1 MSEIQNPMGTR
12 KIFPLLVSMS
22 IPPIISMMIQGLYNI
37 VDSIFVAHVS
47 QEALTAVSLV
57 YPLQNLTLS
66 LAVGLGVGLNACI
79 ARSLGSGNRQEA
91 GNAAIHDLLCTGL
104 HSILFLLVG
113 LFASRPFLL
122 LFTQDETVLELGCQ
136 YSTIV
141 ICLSFGSLFHICAR
155 ELKNVFKDQGVLI
168 FFILV
173 PLAYPLVYAFIY
185 TQEVVRDV
193 PAAVVDNSRSSLSR
207 EFIRMVDA
215 TPDIKVQSYC
225 ADMEEAQNLI
235 EEGRVYGIIYIP
247 EEFAR
252 NISQGK
258 QVSVSIFSDMS
269 GLLYYKSLLM
279 ATTNV
284 SLDMNKDIK
293 IERMG
298 NTTARQDEIGTAPI
312 EYEDISLFNPQD
324 GFASFL
330 IPAVLILVIQ
340 QTLLLGIGLSAGTA
354 RETNK
359 FQDLVPLSR
368 KYNGTLRIVLGK
380 SLAYFLIY
388 AIVSAY
394 VLCVVPRM
402 FSLVQIPNPTTLLL
416 FILPYLSACIFFAM
430 TCSIFIHHRE
440 SCMMIYVFTSVP
452 LLFISGISWP
462 GAAIPDFWKVVS
474 WIFPS
479 TFGIN
484 GFVRINSMGA
494 TLPDVLTEFRA
505 LWLQTGI
512 YFITTC
518 IVYRRQIQISHRHV
532 EEKLRKVR
540 KYFRLKKKTVITQ

>member
-1 MSEIQNPMGTR
+1 MKHQPFR
-12 KIFPLLVSMS
+12 
-22 IPPIISMMIQGLYNI
+22 NI
-37 VDSIFVAHVS
+37 V
-47 QEALTAVSLV
+47 
-57 YPLQNLTLS
+57 
-66 LAVGLGVGLNACI
+66 
-79 ARSLGSGNRQEA
+79 RQ
-91 GNAAIHDLLCTGL
+91 GF
-104 HSILFLLVG
+104 S
-113 LFASRPFLL
+113 
-122 LFTQDETVLELGCQ
+122 
-136 YSTIV
+136 
-141 ICLSFGSLFHICAR
+141 SLFHICAK

-185 TQEVVRDV
+185 TEEVVRDV
-193 PAAVVDNSRSSLSR
+193 PAAVVDNSRSSMSR

-215 TPDIKVQSYC
+215 TPDVRIQSYC

-235 EEGRVYGIIYIP
+235 KEGRVYGIIYIP

-293 IERMG
+293 IRRMG

-312 EYEDISLFNPQD
+312 EYEEVSLFNPQD

-330 IPAVLILVIQ
+330 IPAVLILIIQ

-354 RETNK
+354 RETNRY
-359 FQDLVPLSR
+359 QDLVPLSR

-388 AIVSAY
+388 AMISAY
-394 VLCVVPRM
+394 VLCAIPKM
-402 FSLVQIPNPTTLLL
+402 FSLVQIANPVTLLV
-416 FILPYLSACIFFAM
+416 FTLPYILACIFFAM

-484 GFVRINSMGA
+484 GFVRINSMGV
-494 TLPDVLTEFRA
+494 TLADVLPEFRA
-505 LWLQTGI
+505 LWIHTGI

-532 EEKLRKVR
+532 EEKLKKVR
-540 KYFRLKKKTVITQ
+540 KYFRLTKKENIIQ